1 MCDYYLQGILL
12 VYDITNKWSFD
23 GIDRWIKEIDE
34 VSEAAFYCWLGQVFF
49 MSWPSNTSLVR
60 DSGNFRLGRP
70 ISLVFFKTVFYCTL
84 YHFYFQCSHSFY
96 FVFQHAPGVPKILVG
111 NRCHLAY
118 KRQVSEVDAE
128 AYALKSDM
136 AFFEVSP
143 LCDFNVMESMAELS
157 RVALKRN
164 GMSRTWGPN
173 KG

>member
-1 MCDYYLQGILL
+1 M
-12 VYDITNKWSFD
+12 
-23 GIDRWIKEIDE
+23 
-34 VSEAAFYCWLGQVFF
+34 
-49 MSWPSNTSLVR
+49 
-60 DSGNFRLGRP
+60 
-70 ISLVFFKTVFYCTL
+70 
-84 YHFYFQCSHSFY
+84 
-96 FVFQHAPGVPKILVG
+96 PKILVG

-173 KG
+173 KGLAQVVLLLMWKNNWLMFWRDFLDLKQKALPETTTWFEGLFVFFFFWQC